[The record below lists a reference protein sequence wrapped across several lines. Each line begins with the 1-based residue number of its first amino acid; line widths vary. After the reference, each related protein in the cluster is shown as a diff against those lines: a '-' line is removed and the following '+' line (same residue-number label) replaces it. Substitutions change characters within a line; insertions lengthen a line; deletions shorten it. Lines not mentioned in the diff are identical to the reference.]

1 MALTTVKNSGLSG
14 SIDLTT
20 KVTGELPNANL
31 ATVGVAKGG
40 TGLTSGTADQYLKFT
55 GTTTLASAAVAA
67 GIAGYDR
74 WKLGTSFTGDAQPIT
89 SNLSR
94 TAHGEFSKI
103 GTGMSESS
111 GVFTFPET
119 GLWEVGFQ
127 AQFYGDTNAYGR
139 IQINWSTNSGASYTS
154 SGWADTS
161 SWGQPNGNNG
171 NYRTITS
178 SILNV
183 TNASTFRVR
192 VEAEQQDD
200 SDGSVYGAASDVTF
214 IEFTR
219 LADSQ

>member
-1 MALTTVKNSGLSG
+1 MALTKLNARSASALDATA
-14 SIDLTT
+14 LT
-20 KVTGELPNANL
+20 G
-31 ATVGVAKGG
+31 TVGVANGG
-40 TGLTSGTADQYLKFT
+40 TGLSSGTSGQYLKFT
-55 GTTTLASAAVAA
+55 GSTTVASAAVSA
-67 GIAGYDR
+67 GITGYDK

-94 TAHGEFSKI
+94 CAYGEFSKI

-119 GLWEVGFQ
+119 GLWKIGFQ
-127 AQFYGDTNAYGR
+127 AQFYGDANAYGR
-139 IQINWSTNSGASYTS
+139 IQINWSVNSGGSYTS

-178 SILNV
+178 AILNV
-183 TNASTFRVR
+183 TDASTWRVR

-200 SDGSVYGAASDVTF
+200 SDGSVYGAGSDVTF

>member
-14 SIDLTT
+14 SIDLTS
-20 KVTGELPNANL
+20 KVTGALP
-31 ATVGVAKGG
+31 VGNGG
-40 TGLTSGTADQYLKFT
+40 TGISSGTSGQYLKFT
-55 GTTTLASAAVAA
+55 GSTTVASAAVSA
-67 GIAGYDR
+67 GITGYDK

-94 TAHGEFSKI
+94 CAYGEFSKI

-119 GLWEVGFQ
+119 GLWKIGFQ

-139 IQINWSTNSGASYTS
+139 IQINWSTNSGASYTA

-161 SWGQPNGNNG
+161 SWGTPNGNFG
-171 NYRTITS
+171 QYRTITS
-178 SILNV
+178 AILNV
-183 TNASTFRVR
+183 TDASTWRVT

-200 SDGSVYGAASDVTF
+200 SDGSVYGAAAAVTF
-214 IEFTR
+214 LEFTR